1 VDDIA
6 SVDDMNSVVRNIS
19 DILYKYAF
27 EVYGRSVLIRDN
39 VNPERPNN
47 EWFDEK
53 EGMYRWR
60 FEWLTIV
67 RKVQFKKYRQV
78 VRKFVKLFH
87 LKSTNFII
95 VYWRK

>member
-39 VNPERPNN
+39 AYPEWPNN
-47 EWFDEK
+47 EWFDGK
-53 EGMYRWR
+53 CATARRNFHSAMGIFLRM
-60 FEWLTIV
+60 
-67 RKVQFKKYRQV
+67 
-78 VRKFVKLFH
+78 KFSNV
-87 LKSTNFII
+87 
-95 VYWRK
+95 